1 MMLLTIGENISK
13 CFEVVRIYIPQLIN
27 GGFAAERA
35 GPKGYSLVLVQR
47 ANERVLSGH
56 KKNQRIDWGYR

>member
-1 MMLLTIGENISK
+1 MLLTIGENISK

-35 GPKGYSLVLVQR
+35 RTKWNDLILIQR
-47 ANERVLSGH
+47 TNERVLSGH
-56 KKNQRIDWGYR
+56 KKNQRLSML